1 MIKKICIYCILIA
14 SFILGTE
21 ENGSEERKEN
31 PAGVFADGSV
41 IDLGEH
47 IVSYC
52 VPLEG
57 EAAREYKETEYFVIQ
72 DLDEGD
78 TLYLPNDFGEILDIN
93 ITDNSQIYIKYAD
106 NGAEGEITIP
116 IRFTNRG
123 KVAEEIF
130 SIPEKEKMI
139 YGTHLKEPLQP
150 VEVWNESIMIGEKKC
165 RITFERTSPPY
176 YAIYSV
182 IGSKL
187 ADYLLTIRDEE
198 GNVLWEQSIINYPI
212 QYEEVYWIKD
222 ISNDGFL
229 DIIFCIGY
237 ESMPHPYASL
247 CFLVWNE
254 EEEKYELKD
263 DPYYHMAGP
272 VWDEEMS
279 VLMFYK
285 EGFNHW
291 AYDWEIYA
299 FDEGDWQLCV
309 KAVMDSVNK
318 DIPFFEDYYQEEMYY
333 KRLDYYIKEI
343 YYEDGEVVEE
353 NIVDSWDDS
362 VWKYRSKNGEQ
373 LYPMEWTSE
382 EIILSTGETV
392 NKYLRE

>member
-1 MIKKICIYCILIA
+1 MEDIA
-14 SFILGTE
+14 
-21 ENGSEERKEN
+21 K
-31 PAGVFADGSV
+31 
-41 IDLGEH
+41 LGEVH
-47 IVSYC
+47 IKD
-52 VPLEG
+52 LFRQNGWEG

-116 IRFTNRG
+116 IWFTNRG

-150 VEVWNESIMIGEKKC
+150 VEVW
-165 RITFERTSPPY
+165 
-176 YAIYSV
+176 
-182 IGSKL
+182 
-187 ADYLLTIRDEE
+187 
-198 GNVLWEQSIINYPI
+198 
-212 QYEEVYWIKD
+212 
-222 ISNDGFL
+222 
-229 DIIFCIGY
+229 
-237 ESMPHPYASL
+237 
-247 CFLVWNE
+247 
-254 EEEKYELKD
+254 
-263 DPYYHMAGP
+263 
-272 VWDEEMS
+272 DEEMS

-291 AYDWEIYA
+291 VYDWEIYA
-299 FDEGDWQLCV
+299 FDEDDWQLCA

-343 YYEDGEVVEE
+343 YYEDGEAVEE

-373 LYPMEWTSE
+373 LYPMEWTSA
-382 EIILSTGETV
+382 EIILSTGETE